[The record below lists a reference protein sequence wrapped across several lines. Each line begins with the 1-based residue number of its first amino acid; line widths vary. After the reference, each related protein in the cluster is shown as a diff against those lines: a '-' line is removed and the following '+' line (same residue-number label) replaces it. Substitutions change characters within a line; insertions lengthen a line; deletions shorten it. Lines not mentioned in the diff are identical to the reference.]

1 MIRFFSFYKKTIV
14 IIMLITLASLMSFEN
29 IDPNEIPKIPH
40 LDKVVHFMMY
50 LTLTFTFMWENF
62 SRHQY
67 HVIMSRFILIVVVVT
82 AIGITMELLQ
92 AGITVSRSGNVADAV
107 ANSIGLTVGMILFRV
122 TKNNSFIKNKVF
134 KV

>member
-1 MIRFFSFYKKTIV
+1 
-14 IIMLITLASLMSFEN
+14 MLISLASLMSFEN

-40 LDKVVHFMMY
+40 LDKMVHFMMY
-50 LTLTFTFMWENF
+50 LTLTFTFMWENY

-67 HVIMSRFILIVVVVT
+67 HVIMSRFILIVGVVT

-92 AGITVSRSGNVADAV
+92 AGITISRSGNVADAV

>member
-14 IIMLITLASLMSFEN
+14 IIMLISLASLMSFEN

>member
-92 AGITVSRSGNVADAV
+92 AGITVTRSGNVADAV
-107 ANSIGLTVGMILFRV
+107 ANSIGLTVGMIVFRV